1 MTLQANS
8 VSITTAVG
16 EPANLYIPPSPPSDL
31 TVSAALRYLK
41 LTPGATISIS
51 DSATNIQKNLAT
63 LQSLNGRITAVRA
76 SSDAASVLTVS
87 YKEYTA
93 DKGILSKWSNNA
105 GHQFIFTDVTAAAA
119 NTLWNNDFTN
129 KLSIKDTA
137 INLQNN
143 FDNLVSIQNQNSSK
157 ITAVTQSNVTALI
170 NLNTTQY
177 AAAKDSVGFFTKLNK
192 GISNIAVTGASVY
205 DVVHSNGLRLGSEL
219 RVKSISIVDS
229 TDNID
234 ININLLQNVG
244 MKIKTISQD
253 NMGIDKTLELD
264 ATEIK
269 NNSSVLGKIITG
281 YQLAAQNTA
290 ASQLN
295 AMLSNRKVISIDV
308 KDSAS
313 NISRNWDS
321 INKINS
327 SINFVEVSDSD
338 NPIKIKASQL
348 ALSQGLIN
356 KFNVPA
362 ELAGVS
368 GPTGEFKLE
377 ISEATASQVEELQA
391 SEQISA
397 FDIKDTAENIG
408 LYLADLK
415 NSVDASNGKL
425 RFIKTANSAQIE
437 MSYATYSDPDTSI
450 LLAKVNKG
458 LYNIKLT
465 DVTVDDLDEMTDST
479 VTSNLLFTDKAI
491 NSVEIKDS
499 ALNVQSNLSLLNSA
513 GSRIKS
519 IDLSYNL
526 DGEDLI
532 LVPLTVD
539 ANDFI
544 SRQKVLDKIIGGY
557 MVDIENATAK
567 QALTLASNPHITSI
581 DIEDTASNFS
591 SYWNQLIDI
600 NDRLD
605 NVAISGTRIS
615 VTADQYEAGLA
626 LDDDLQAK
634 ILSSGVTVQFA
645 IKNATIEQA
654 LSLITDDT
662 SSYIGS
668 VEIKDTGAN
677 ITANFAELKILLA
690 DSDRPVTLHQTD
702 SRVPL
707 EITYDDFVDY
717 DTVLDAINGQGY
729 RLSVSA
735 MSVDEALNM
744 VASIPNPAGL
754 NYRNV
759 SAMHI
764 EDTTT
769 ELNDNFNALLGVGK
783 KLASIKLTNPTA
795 NILITHDQFLK
806 GKSVLDKINDN
817 YFLELT
823 ETAVYNA
830 SAVASNTHVKA
841 VGVYG
846 SASYISKAWDTLVG
860 LGSKLKSVL
869 NTTTYDDDN
878 VADKISTSIGLS
890 ISQWLSSSSVLSKI
904 TGKQFAIHGAS
915 LEEASGILTDTN
927 QNDIVSNIKI
937 QDTSAVVDAA
947 FDTANASSL
956 AVLNNGKVSEVALV
970 DSQVAL
976 DLTYAQITD
985 AGKKTVLDKIPAA
998 DFRLNVDEATVSQA
1012 FTLQA
1017 ATAGANLYTYSS
1029 NVQTVT
1035 VKDTATNVQDNFATL
1050 KDLSK
1055 LEAIALNNANDSD
1068 KLLSF
1073 SATTILEDS
1082 SVELLKK
1089 ITLSPYYLDATS
1101 TSMAQLERLHPLN
1114 NSVIDPVEPLIDP
1127 AVMPNLRNYYLNDTA
1142 ENISDNYDRLIA
1154 LGSNLKGMSF
1164 TTGTDLSITYTQWQ
1178 ASRDTLAHADFTG
1191 FEPDSDADKAIY
1203 QYILSEVSAQD
1214 AVGSVGGASMDS
1226 TTSTT
1231 AVFEDDLV
1239 KSVTVKDT
1247 AAAISANWDALQTEL
1262 IISSRTTKLQDLEF
1276 TDTNALTLTAAQVVK
1291 TSGTPPTYVDLLDKL
1306 TPTNKVI
1313 VRDTAANIQSKW
1325 NDLAALYG
1333 TGSGSLGTLIQ
1344 MIELTDTTNVKLTAS
1359 QQEDDGG
1366 ALVQMLLYKNYSVE
1380 TIA

>member
-1 MTLQANS
+1 MSHQATS

-16 EPANLYIPPSPPSDL
+16 EPANLYVPPPPPSDL

-76 SSDAASVLTVS
+76 SSDASVLTVS

-129 KLSIKDTA
+129 KLSIRDTA

-143 FDNLVSIQNQNSSK
+143 FDNLVSIQNQNNSK

-170 NLNTTQY
+170 TLNTTQY
-177 AAAKDSVGFFTKLNK
+177 AAAKDSLGFFTKLNK

-437 MSYATYSDPDTSI
+437 MSYATYSDPDTTL

-465 DVTVDDLDEMTDST
+465 DVTVDDLDEMTDPS
-479 VTSNLLFTDKAI
+479 VTSNLLFADKAI

-605 NVAISGTRIS
+605 DVAISGTRIS

-677 ITANFAELKILLA
+677 ITANFSELKDLLA
-690 DSDRPVTLHQTD
+690 NKVLRPITLYQTD

-707 EITYDDFVDY
+707 EISYDDFEDY
-717 DTVLDAINGQGY
+717 DTVLDEIIGQGY
-729 RLSVSA
+729 RLSVSG
-735 MSVDEALNM
+735 MTVDNALNM
-744 VASIPNPAGL
+744 VASNPNPAGL

-769 ELNDNFNALLGVGK
+769 ELNDNFNALLGIGK
-783 KLASIKLTNPTA
+783 KLASIKLTNPTD
-795 NILITHDQFLK
+795 NIVITHDQFLK

-869 NTTTYDDDN
+869 NTTTYID
-878 VADKISTSIGLS
+878 ADKISTSIGLS

-904 TGKQFAIHGAS
+904 TGQKFAIHGAS
-915 LEEASGILTDTN
+915 LEDASGILGDGP
-927 QNDIVSNIKI
+927 QSAIVSNIKV

-956 AVLNNGKVSEVALV
+956 AVLNNAKVSEVALV

-976 DLTYAQITD
+976 ELTYAQII
-985 AGKKTVLDKIPAA
+985 ASGNLSVLDKIPNE

-1017 ATAGANLYTYSS
+1017 ETAGANLYTYSS

-1035 VKDTATNVQDNFATL
+1035 VKDTATSVQDNFSTL
-1050 KDLSK
+1050 KDLTK

-1068 KLLSF
+1068 KLLTF
-1073 SATTILEDS
+1073 SATTILQDS

-1164 TTGTDLSITYTQWQ
+1164 TSGTDLSITFTQWH

-1191 FEPDSDADKAIY
+1191 FEPDSDADKASY
-1203 QYILSEVSAQD
+1203 QYILSEISAQD
-1214 AVGSVGGASMDS
+1214 AVDGFAVDTSVEPIDS
-1226 TTSTT
+1226 SIQ
-1231 AVFEDDLV
+1231 VFDSQFV
-1239 KSVTVKDT
+1239 KSVIVKDSSS
-1247 AAAISANWDALQTEL
+1247 AISANWDALQSEL
-1262 IISSRTTKLQDLEF
+1262 ISPTTKLQDLEF
-1276 TDTNALTLTAAQVVK
+1276 TDSNALTLTAAQVVK
-1291 TSGTPPTYVDLLDKL
+1291 TSGSPPTYVDLLDKL

-1344 MIELTDTTNVKLTAS
+1344 MIELTDTTKVALTAA

>member
-1 MTLQANS
+1 MSHQATS

-16 EPANLYIPPSPPSDL
+16 EPANLYVPPPPPSDL

-76 SSDAASVLTVS
+76 SSDASVLTVS

-129 KLSIKDTA
+129 KLSIRDTA

-143 FDNLVSIQNQNSSK
+143 FDNLVSIQNQNNSK

-170 NLNTTQY
+170 TLNTTQY
-177 AAAKDSVGFFTKLNK
+177 AAAKDSLGFFTKLNK

-437 MSYATYSDPDTSI
+437 MSYATYSDPDTTL

-465 DVTVDDLDEMTDST
+465 DVTVDDLDEMTDPS
-479 VTSNLLFTDKAI
+479 VTSNLLFADKAI

-605 NVAISGTRIS
+605 DVAISGTRIS

-677 ITANFAELKILLA
+677 ITANFSELKDLLA
-690 DSDRPVTLHQTD
+690 NKVLRPITLYQTD

-707 EITYDDFVDY
+707 EISYDDFEYY
-717 DTVLDAINGQGY
+717 DTVLDEIIGQGY
-729 RLSVSA
+729 RLSVSG
-735 MSVDEALNM
+735 MTVDNALNM
-744 VASIPNPAGL
+744 VASNPNPAGL

-769 ELNDNFNALLGVGK
+769 ELNDNFNALLGIGK
-783 KLASIKLTNPTA
+783 KLASIKLTNPTD
-795 NILITHDQFLK
+795 NIVITHDQFLK

-869 NTTTYDDDN
+869 NTTTYDDDS
-878 VADKISTSIGLS
+878 VAEKISTSIGLS

-904 TGKQFAIHGAS
+904 TGQKFAIHGAS
-915 LEEASGILTDTN
+915 LEDASGILGDGP
-927 QNDIVSNIKI
+927 QSAIVSNIKV

-956 AVLNNGKVSEVALV
+956 AVLNNAKVSEVALV
-970 DSQVAL
+970 DSQVPL

-998 DFRLNVDEATVSQA
+998 DFRMNVDEATVSQA

-1017 ATAGANLYTYSS
+1017 ETAGANLYTYSS

-1035 VKDTATNVQDNFATL
+1035 VKDTATSVQDNFSTL
-1050 KDLSK
+1050 KDLTK

-1068 KLLSF
+1068 KLLTF
-1073 SATTILEDS
+1073 SATTILQDS

-1164 TTGTDLSITYTQWQ
+1164 TSGTDLSITYTQWQ
-1178 ASRDTLAHADFTG
+1178 ASRDTLDHADFTG
-1191 FEPDSDADKAIY
+1191 FEPDSDADKASY

-1214 AVGSVGGASMDS
+1214 AVGSVGGASVGS
-1226 TTSTT
+1226 NATTT

-1247 AAAISANWDALQTEL
+1247 AAAISANWNALQTEL

-1291 TSGTPPTYVDLLDKL
+1291 TSGSPPTYVDLLDKL

-1344 MIELTDTTNVKLTAS
+1344 MIELTDTTKVELTAA

>member
-1 MTLQANS
+1 MSHQATS

-16 EPANLYIPPSPPSDL
+16 EPANLYVPPPPPSDL

-129 KLSIKDTA
+129 KLSIRDTA

-143 FDNLVSIQNQNSSK
+143 FDNLVSIQNQNNSK

-170 NLNTTQY
+170 TLNTTQY
-177 AAAKDSVGFFTKLNK
+177 AAAKDSLGFFTKLNK

-437 MSYATYSDPDTSI
+437 MSYATYSDPDTTL

-465 DVTVDDLDEMTDST
+465 DVTVDDLDEMTDPS
-479 VTSNLLFTDKAI
+479 VTSNLLFADKAI

-605 NVAISGTRIS
+605 DVAISGTRIS

-677 ITANFAELKILLA
+677 ITANFSELKDLLA
-690 DSDRPVTLHQTD
+690 NKVLRPITLYQTD

-707 EITYDDFVDY
+707 EISYDDFEDY
-717 DTVLDAINGQGY
+717 DTVLDEIIGQGY
-729 RLSVSA
+729 RLSVSG
-735 MSVDEALNM
+735 MTVDNALNM
-744 VASIPNPAGL
+744 VASNPNPAGL

-769 ELNDNFNALLGVGK
+769 ELNDNFNALLGIGK
-783 KLASIKLTNPTA
+783 KLASIKLTNPTD
-795 NILITHDQFLK
+795 NIVITHDQFLK

-869 NTTTYDDDN
+869 NTTTYID
-878 VADKISTSIGLS
+878 ADKISTSIGLS

-904 TGKQFAIHGAS
+904 TGQKFAIHGAS
-915 LEEASGILTDTN
+915 LEDASGILGDGP
-927 QNDIVSNIKI
+927 QSAIVSNIKV

-956 AVLNNGKVSEVALV
+956 AVLNNAKVSEVALV

-976 DLTYAQITD
+976 ELTYAQII
-985 AGKKTVLDKIPAA
+985 ASGNLSVLDKIPNE

-1017 ATAGANLYTYSS
+1017 ETAGANLYTYSS

-1035 VKDTATNVQDNFATL
+1035 VKDTATSVQDNFSTL
-1050 KDLSK
+1050 KDLTK

-1068 KLLSF
+1068 KLLTF
-1073 SATTILEDS
+1073 SATTILQDS

-1127 AVMPNLRNYYLNDTA
+1127 AVMPNLRNYYLNDSA

-1164 TTGTDLSITYTQWQ
+1164 TSGTDLSITFTQWH

-1191 FEPDSDADKAIY
+1191 FEPDSDADKASY
-1203 QYILSEVSAQD
+1203 QYILSEISAQD
-1214 AVGSVGGASMDS
+1214 AVDGFAVDTSVEPIDS
-1226 TTSTT
+1226 SIQ
-1231 AVFEDDLV
+1231 VFDSQFV
-1239 KSVTVKDT
+1239 KSVIVKDSSS
-1247 AAAISANWDALQTEL
+1247 AISANWDALQSEL
-1262 IISSRTTKLQDLEF
+1262 ISPTTKLQDLEF
-1276 TDTNALTLTAAQVVK
+1276 TDSNALTLTAAQVVK
-1291 TSGTPPTYVDLLDKL
+1291 TSGSPPTYVDLLDKL

-1344 MIELTDTTNVKLTAS
+1344 MIELTDTTKVALTAA

>member
-1 MTLQANS
+1 MSHQATS

-16 EPANLYIPPSPPSDL
+16 EPANLYVPPPPPSDL

-76 SSDAASVLTVS
+76 SSDASVLTVS

-129 KLSIKDTA
+129 KLSIRDTA

-143 FDNLVSIQNQNSSK
+143 FDNLVSIQNQNNSK

-170 NLNTTQY
+170 TLNTTQY
-177 AAAKDSVGFFTKLNK
+177 AAAKDSLGFFTKLNK

-437 MSYATYSDPDTSI
+437 MSYATYSDPDTTL

-465 DVTVDDLDEMTDST
+465 DVTVDDLDEMTDPS
-479 VTSNLLFTDKAI
+479 VTSNLLFADKAI

-605 NVAISGTRIS
+605 DVAISGTRIS

-677 ITANFAELKILLA
+677 ITANFSELKDLLA
-690 DSDRPVTLHQTD
+690 NKVLRPITLYQTD

-707 EITYDDFVDY
+707 EISYDDFEDY
-717 DTVLDAINGQGY
+717 DTVLDEIIGQGY
-729 RLSVSA
+729 RLSVSG
-735 MSVDEALNM
+735 MTVDNALNM
-744 VASIPNPAGL
+744 VASNPNPAGL

-769 ELNDNFNALLGVGK
+769 ELNDNFNALLGIGK
-783 KLASIKLTNPTA
+783 KLASIKLTNPTD
-795 NILITHDQFLK
+795 NIVITHDQFLK

-869 NTTTYDDDN
+869 NTTTYID
-878 VADKISTSIGLS
+878 ADKISTSIGLS

-904 TGKQFAIHGAS
+904 TGQKFAIHGAS
-915 LEEASGILTDTN
+915 LEDASGILGDGP
-927 QNDIVSNIKI
+927 QSAIVSNIKV

-956 AVLNNGKVSEVALV
+956 AVLNNAKVSEVALV

-976 DLTYAQITD
+976 ELTYAQII
-985 AGKKTVLDKIPAA
+985 ASGNLSVLDKIPNE

-1017 ATAGANLYTYSS
+1017 ATAGADLYTYSS
-1029 NVQTVT
+1029 NVKTVT
-1035 VKDTATNVQDNFATL
+1035 VKDTATNVQGNFAAL
-1050 KDLSK
+1050 KDLTK

-1068 KLLSF
+1068 KLLTF
-1073 SATTILEDS
+1073 SATTILQDS

-1164 TTGTDLSITYTQWQ
+1164 TSGTDLSITFTQWH

-1191 FEPDSDADKAIY
+1191 FEPDSDADKASY
-1203 QYILSEVSAQD
+1203 QYILSEISAQD
-1214 AVGSVGGASMDS
+1214 AVDGFAVDTSVEPIDPSIQVFDS
-1226 TTSTT
+1226 Q
-1231 AVFEDDLV
+1231 FV
-1239 KSVTVKDT
+1239 KSVIVKDSSS
-1247 AAAISANWDALQTEL
+1247 AISANWDALQSEL
-1262 IISSRTTKLQDLEF
+1262 ISPTTKLQDLEF
-1276 TDTNALTLTAAQVVK
+1276 TDSNALTLTAAQVVK
-1291 TSGTPPTYVDLLDKL
+1291 TSGSPPTYVDLLDKL

-1344 MIELTDTTNVKLTAS
+1344 MIELTDTTKVALTAA

>member
-16 EPANLYIPPSPPSDL
+16 EPANLYVPPPPPSDL

-170 NLNTTQY
+170 TLNTTQY

-192 GISNIAVTGASVY
+192 GISNIAITGATVY
-205 DVVHSNGLRLGSEL
+205 DVVHSNGLRLGAEL

-253 NMGIDKTLELD
+253 NIGIDKTLELD

-348 ALSQGLIN
+348 ALSQGLIS
-356 KFNVPA
+356 KFNVPT

-425 RFIKTANSAQIE
+425 RYIKTANSAQIE
-437 MSYATYSDPDTSI
+437 MSYATYSDPDTTL

-465 DVTVDDLDEMTDST
+465 DVTVDDLDEMTDPS
-479 VTSNLLFTDKAI
+479 VTSNLLFADKAI

-567 QALTLASNPHITSI
+567 QALTLASNAHITSI

-605 NVAISGTRIS
+605 DVTIAGTRIS

-690 DSDRPVTLHQTD
+690 DTDRPVTLHQTD

-707 EITYDDFVDY
+707 EISYDDFVDY

-769 ELNDNFNALLGVGK
+769 ELNDNFNALLGIGK

-869 NTTTYDDDN
+869 NTTTYDDDS

-915 LEEASGILTDTN
+915 LEDASGILTDTN
-927 QNDIVSNIKI
+927 QNDIVSNIKV

-956 AVLNNGKVSEVALV
+956 AVLNNAKVSEVALV

-985 AGKKTVLDKIPAA
+985 PGKKTVLDKIPAA

-1068 KLLSF
+1068 KLLTF

-1127 AVMPNLRNYYLNDTA
+1127 AVMPNLRNYFLNDTA

-1226 TTSTT
+1226 TTPTT

-1291 TSGTPPTYVDLLDKL
+1291 TSGSPPTYVDLLDKL

-1313 VRDTAANIQSKW
+1313 VKDTAANIQSKW

-1344 MIELTDTTNVKLTAS
+1344 MIELTDTTKVELTAA

>member
-16 EPANLYIPPSPPSDL
+16 EPANLYVPPPPPSDL

-170 NLNTTQY
+170 TLNTTQY

-391 SEQISA
+391 SEQISG

-437 MSYATYSDPDTSI
+437 MSYATYSDPDTTN
-450 LLAKVNKG
+450 LLSKVNRG

-465 DVTVDDLDEMTDST
+465 DVTVDDLDEMTDPT
-479 VTSNLLFTDKAI
+479 VTSNLLFKDKAI

-526 DGEDLI
+526 DGEELI

-567 QALTLASNPHITSI
+567 QALTLASNAHITSI

-605 NVAISGTRIS
+605 DVTIAGTRIS

-662 SSYIGS
+662 SSYIGT

-677 ITANFAELKILLA
+677 ITANFAELEILLA
-690 DSDRPVTLHQTD
+690 DTDRPVTLHQTD

-744 VASIPNPAGL
+744 VASLPNPPGL

-769 ELNDNFNALLGVGK
+769 ELNDNFNALLGIGK
-783 KLASIKLTNPTA
+783 KLASIKLINPTD

-869 NTTTYDDDN
+869 NTTTYDDDS

-970 DSQVAL
+970 DSLVPL
-976 DLTYAQITD
+976 DLTYAQIIA
-985 AGKKTVLDKIPAA
+985 AGNLTVLDKIPNA
-998 DFRLNVDEATVSQA
+998 DFLLNVDDATVSKA
-1012 FTLQA
+1012 FTLQSATVGQADA
-1017 ATAGANLYTYSS
+1017 ADGGLYTYSN
-1029 NVQTVT
+1029 NVLTVT
-1035 VKDTATNVQDNFATL
+1035 VKDTAANVQAKFATL
-1050 KDLSK
+1050 KDLTK
-1055 LEAIALNNANDSD
+1055 LEAIALNDAD
-1068 KLLSF
+1068 KLLTF
-1073 SATTILEDS
+1073 SATTILQDS

-1164 TTGTDLSITYTQWQ
+1164 TSGTDLSITYTQWQ
-1178 ASRDTLAHADFTG
+1178 ASRDTLAHADFAG
-1191 FEPDSDADKAIY
+1191 PASYK
-1203 QYILSEVSAQD
+1203 YILSEVSAQD
-1214 AVGSVGGASMDS
+1214 AVGSVGGTSVGSNAT
-1226 TTSTT
+1226 TTSLFGD
-1231 AVFEDDLV
+1231 VLV
-1239 KSVTVKDT
+1239 KSVTVKDSSSEI
-1247 AAAISANWDALQTEL
+1247 AANWDALQTEL
-1262 IISSRTTKLQDLEF
+1262 IRPATKLQDLEF
-1276 TDTNALTLTAAQVVK
+1276 TDSNALFLTAAQVVK

-1344 MIELTDTTNVKLTAS
+1344 MIELTDTTKVELTAA